1 MYRKKGLVIDS
12 LVATS
17 DPGRWLH
24 RHTAPPRRVPG
35 HGSFLN
41 PVHMAMLVHK
51 SRDLHLRH
59 RR

>member
-24 RHTAPPRRVPG
+24 RPPHPPQG
-35 HGSFLN
+35 
-41 PVHMAMLVHK
+41 AW
-51 SRDLHLRH
+51 SRLPP
-59 RR
+59 